1 MQMTTSSYLTA
12 FQGARAVWNYLRKKD
27 VEPEASEHEMH
38 MEAAH
43 LEHERSMEAARQDR
57 ELALAKAATIREVA
71 AVGAEAQAIAAEAEA
86 RSRSARLAPI
96 MAAFETVQANKR
108 ARTEAALLATL
119 SE

>member
-27 VEPEASEHEMH
+27 VEPESSEHEMH
-38 MEAAH
+38 MEAAQ
-43 LEHERSMEAARQDR
+43 LEHERRMVRCRQDR
-57 ELALAKAATIREVA
+57 ELALAKAATIREVTS
-71 AVGAEAQAIAAEAEA
+71 VGAEAQAIVAEAAA
-86 RSRSARLAPI
+86 RSRSARLAPV

-108 ARTEAALLATL
+108 ARTEAAQPAPS

>member
-43 LEHERSMEAARQDR
+43 LQHERRMDAARQDR
-57 ELALAKAATIREVA
+57 ELALARVTTVREVA

-86 RSRSARLAPI
+86 RSRSARLAPV

-108 ARTEAALLATL
+108 ARTEAALSATH

>member
-27 VEPEASEHEMH
+27 TEPEMSEHDMY

-43 LEHERSMEAARQDR
+43 LEHERRMEAARQDR
-57 ELALAKAATIREVA
+57 ELAVFKADAVREV
-71 AVGAEAQAIAAEAEA
+71 VELGAETQAVMADAEA
-86 RSRSARLAPI
+86 RSRAARLAPI

-108 ARTEAALLATL
+108 ARKVADQSVAP

>member
-27 VEPEASEHEMH
+27 VEPEASEHEMQ

-43 LEHERSMEAARQDR
+43 LQHERRMEAARQDR
-57 ELALAKAATIREVA
+57 ELALAKLTTVREVA

-86 RSRSARLAPI
+86 RSRSARLAPV

-108 ARTEAALLATL
+108 ARLKMTPSGQS

>member
-1 MQMTTSSYLTA
+1 MTTSSYLTA

-43 LEHERSMEAARQDR
+43 LEHERRMEAARQDR
-57 ELALAKAATIREVA
+57 ELALAKATTIREVVA
-71 AVGAEAQAIAAEAEA
+71 LGAEAQAIAAEAEA
-86 RSRSARLAPI
+86 RARTARLAPI

-108 ARTEAALLATL
+108 ARAEAAQPATS

>member
-1 MQMTTSSYLTA
+1 MTTSSYLTA

-43 LEHERSMEAARQDR
+43 LEHERRMEAARQDR
-57 ELALAKAATIREVA
+57 ELALAKAATISEVA
-71 AVGAEAQAIAAEAEA
+71 AVGAEAQAISAEAEA
-86 RSRSARLAPI
+86 RARSARLAPV
-96 MAAFETVQANKR
+96 MAAFETVQVNKR
-108 ARTEAALLATL
+108 ARLKMAPSATS

>member
-27 VEPEASEHEMH
+27 TEPEVSEHDLH

-43 LEHERSMEAARQDR
+43 LEHERRMEGARQDR
-57 ELALAKAATIREVA
+57 ELALFKANAAREVVE
-71 AVGAEAQAIAAEAEA
+71 VGAEAQAMLAEAEA

-108 ARTEAALLATL
+108 ARMVADQSVEP

>member
-12 FQGARAVWNYLRKKD
+12 FPRRTSRVELSAKKD

-43 LEHERSMEAARQDR
+43 LQHERRMEAARQDR
-57 ELALAKAATIREVA
+57 ELALAKLTTVREVA

-86 RSRSARLAPI
+86 RSRSVRLAPV

-108 ARTEAALLATL
+108 ARLKMTPSGQS

>member
-1 MQMTTSSYLTA
+1 MTTSSYLTA

-43 LEHERSMEAARQDR
+43 LEHERRMEAARQDR
-57 ELALAKAATIREVA
+57 ELALAKAATISEVA
-71 AVGAEAQAIAAEAEA
+71 AVGAEAEA
-86 RSRSARLAPI
+86 RARSARLAPV

-108 ARTEAALLATL
+108 ARLKMAPSATS

>member
-43 LEHERSMEAARQDR
+43 LEHERRMEAARQDR
-57 ELALAKAATIREVA
+57 ELALAKAATISEVA
-71 AVGAEAQAIAAEAEA
+71 AVGAEAQAISAEAEA
-86 RSRSARLAPI
+86 RARSARLAPV
-96 MAAFETVQANKR
+96 MAAFETVQVNKR
-108 ARTEAALLATL
+108 ARLKMAPSATS

>member
-27 VEPEASEHEMH
+27 VEPEASEHEMA
-38 MEAAH
+38 MESTR
-43 LEHERSMEAARQDR
+43 LEHERRMEAVRQDR
-57 ELALAKAATIREVA
+57 ELALAKVATVREVA

-86 RSRSARLAPI
+86 RARTARLAPI

-108 ARTEAALLATL
+108 AKAEAAQPATS

>member
-27 VEPEASEHEMH
+27 VEPEASEHEMQ

-43 LEHERSMEAARQDR
+43 LQHERRMEAARQDR
-57 ELALAKAATIREVA
+57 ELALAKLTTVREVA

-86 RSRSARLAPI
+86 RARSVRLAPV

-108 ARTEAALLATL
+108 ARLKMAQTATS

>member
-27 VEPEASEHEMH
+27 TEPEVSEHDLH

-43 LEHERSMEAARQDR
+43 LEHERRMEGARQDR
-57 ELALAKAATIREVA
+57 ELALFKANAAREVVE
-71 AVGAEAQAIAAEAEA
+71 VGAEARAMLAEAEA

-108 ARTEAALLATL
+108 ARKVADKSVEPP
-119 SE
+119 E

>member
-27 VEPEASEHEMH
+27 VEPESSEHEMH
-38 MEAAH
+38 MEAAQ
-43 LEHERSMEAARQDR
+43 LEHERRMEASRQDR

-71 AVGAEAQAIAAEAEA
+71 AVGAEVQAIVAEAA
-86 RSRSARLAPI
+86 VRSRSARLAPV
-96 MAAFETVQANKR
+96 MAAFEKVQANKR
-108 ARTEAALLATL
+108 ARTEAAQPITS

>member
-27 VEPEASEHEMH
+27 VEPEASAHEMQ
-38 MEAAH
+38 MEADH
-43 LEHERSMEAARQDR
+43 LEHERRMEAARQDR
-57 ELALAKAATIREVA
+57 ELALAKVTTLREVA
-71 AVGAEAQAIAAEAEA
+71 AIGAETQAIAAEAEA
-86 RSRSARLAPI
+86 RARSARLAPV

-108 ARTEAALLATL
+108 ARTEAAQAATS